1 MLGAIFQL
9 ATIAQPDLASMF
21 QVVAENPAVAAAR
34 SNLGV
39 ALKASGRLE
48 EAEAQLLLAVQLD
61 STYARGYNNLGN
73 AQQAL
78 GRHAAAEKNHRVATA
93 LQPGMASAHNSL
105 GNALRGLKRPQEAAK
120 AFGVALEMHR
130 GSPYVAAYS
139 NLGAALREFGQL
151 DASIGA
157 HGIATSLAPS
167 DPTVLNNFGAALEA
181 AGRLPE
187 AAAAFD
193 AALRLAPATGLLHV
207 NRGNVLKGTAKLDE
221 AIAAYSAALR
231 LPLADNDRATAYN
244 NLGATLQ
251 GRGQMPLAAAAYGTA
266 LAIYPGFASAA
277 ANLDK
282 LPTSPKYVAAADKEV
297 AGLARRAALG
307 ALAAWGARRA
317 GRSLDALGLGGRGG
331 GGAGAELPSAT
342 LFRTVRFLRRVESER
357 SDSGGLWDGRAA
369 AIPGAITGAAATHTV
384 TLGAFAWGGVWM
396 ASLAATATHPECR
409 AALGRA
415 AREGGGAVVL
425 GSSIGFEVYWA
436 ALSYGV
442 RTVGVELLCSLT
454 EFSERV
460 RRAHAVGDGVAQF
473 VCSDALEYAL
483 PARTELVYV
492 DDTAWDAASTK
503 LLAQKLAR
511 ELRPGAVVIHNT
523 AHDYD
528 GGEWRQLE
536 ALQIP
541 TSWNDFHP
549 IYVHLR
555 E

>member
-1 MLGAIFQL
+1 M
-9 ATIAQPDLASMF
+9 
-21 QVVAENPAVAAAR
+21 
-34 SNLGV
+34 
-39 ALKASGRLE
+39 
-48 EAEAQLLLAVQLD
+48 
-61 STYARGYNNLGN
+61 
-73 AQQAL
+73 
-78 GRHAAAEKNHRVATA
+78 
-93 LQPGMASAHNSL
+93 
-105 GNALRGLKRPQEAAK
+105 
-120 AFGVALEMHR
+120 
-130 GSPYVAAYS
+130 
-139 NLGAALREFGQL
+139 
-151 DASIGA
+151 
-157 HGIATSLAPS
+157 
-167 DPTVLNNFGAALEA
+167 
-181 AGRLPE
+181 
-187 AAAAFD
+187 
-193 AALRLAPATGLLHV
+193 
-207 NRGNVLKGTAKLDE
+207 LKGTAKLDE

-331 GGAGAELPSAT
+331 GGRAPSCRGDALPHGALPAASRASGAT
-342 LFRTVRFLRRVESER
+342 
-357 SDSGGLWDGRAA
+357 RAA
-369 AIPGAITGAAATHTV
+369 VGRPRRRDPRRHPGAAATHTV

-511 ELRPGAVVIHNT
+511 ELRPGAVVIHNP